1 MPRKAKVTEPEVK
14 VTEAETTPVEVEA
27 TPVETKPEVELAR
40 GERSKAIKKALK
52 ANKDKSPKEIAEIVT
67 ASGITTL
74 AWQVS
79 NVKSILSSKKKAKA
93 TPAAAPATE
102 TVAAAPAV
110 AKDAVS
116 IGLLQKAKKLAAQ
129 LGGIKE
135 AKAAMDALVQ
145 ILD

>member
-1 MPRKAKVTEPEVK
+1 MPRKAKATQPEV
-14 VTEAETTPVEVEA
+14 ETTPEVEVTEVGA

-79 NVKSILSSKKKAKA
+79 NVKSILGSKKKMKA
-93 TPAAAPATE
+93 TPAAAPAAE
-102 TVAAAPAV
+102 AVAPALP
-110 AKDAVS
+110 KDAISVA
-116 IGLLQKAKKLAAQ
+116 LLQKAKKLAAQ
-129 LGGIKE
+129 FGSIKE
-135 AKAAMDALVQ
+135 AKQAIDALAQ
-145 ILD
+145 LMD